1 MSHFA
6 AKRILC
12 PVDLSAASP
21 VVLRWAS
28 LWAEAYHAQLVGFH
42 ADWWDYPPYFFSSQ
56 VAELQ
61 NEPKRRRA
69 ALDSQLA
76 ALLHDNVHPD
86 VPRQISISDGHP
98 IEAILKEAAGRH
110 ADLIVMGSHGRSGL
124 ERIRLGSVAENVL
137 RAASVPI
144 LVVRSHA
151 GAEPPPRVL
160 RVLCPVNFTP
170 LGRRCLEVSADIAA
184 AFRAQLIALHSVEDG
199 GSNFPAF
206 HNRLC
211 EWLPEQLRRQCD
223 LSETVQRGDPAE
235 QVLLAARSRAVD
247 LIVLGAQHRPFLEFT
262 TLGTTTERV
271 MRHSDAAVLVLPV
284 GEAVPSPQSPM
295 NSEVSTRS

>member
-1 MSHFA
+1 MSYFA
-6 AKRILC
+6 PKRILC
-12 PVDLSAASP
+12 PLDLSTASP
-21 VVLRWAS
+21 LVLRWAN
-28 LWAEAYHAQLVGFH
+28 LWAETYHAELIVFH

-76 ALLHDNVHPD
+76 ALVREYVHPD
-86 VPRQISISDGHP
+86 APRQISISDGHP
-98 IEAILKEAAGRH
+98 VDEILKEAGRH

-124 ERIRLGSVAENVL
+124 ARIRLGSVAENVL
-137 RAASVPI
+137 RAASVPT

-151 GAEPPPRVL
+151 DAESPPRVL

-170 LGRRCLEVSADIAA
+170 LGRRSLEVSADVAA
-184 AFRAQLIALHSVEDG
+184 AFQAQLIALHSIEDG
-199 GSNFPAF
+199 GSNFPAI
-206 HNRLC
+206 HDRLC
-211 EWLPEQLRRQCD
+211 EWLPEQVRRQCD

-284 GEAVPSPQSPM
+284 GERAASPQSPV